1 MQFPLKLVLIICCFL
16 PYSIVAQNDIESL
29 KKKLKAANDTSKTN
43 LLIDISRKYY
53 NVNLDSALFY
63 ANKAYTHAKIENNKK
78 ILVRANV
85 TIALSYS
92 AIGEFDKAYAHLLE
106 AEKKATEVQDT
117 LLMGKLYYQFG
128 SYFSGTSQYDKAI
141 EYYNKSV
148 KYCDITNNK
157 RTIASC
163 LNGLGIIYWER
174 GDLEIALNKYL
185 EAYKISEDLED
196 TDLQKTLMINMALI
210 YADEKQND
218 KAFETYNK
226 ILHIAIKDN
235 DKQSQAVIYNN
246 MAALYQDEKI
256 YDKALDYFKKGLTLN
271 TEIGDEPGIALVM
284 NNIGENYFKTGN
296 ISEAIFYLDN
306 SLAINRSLK
315 LDTEIIYN
323 LEALAK
329 VYLFSGRLQK
339 VESLIDEG
347 LEICKRLKIKSM
359 ERNFLQLKSEYF
371 YSAGNYKS
379 AYKTFETYNKLKDSL
394 IEVSRSDKIAHLQTQ
409 FETERTEKENELLK
423 VTNELTQEKLDKER
437 AYTNYLIV
445 FFVITMSLLILV
457 YFLYKS
463 KTKINQRIKKI
474 NDMLEEYN
482 QDLKIM
488 NATKDRFFSIIAHDL
503 RSPFNSILGFS
514 ELIKD
519 EVKEGKD
526 LELIEEYNANINESS
541 HSLFTLLENL
551 LQWAKSQR
559 GELEFNPVQFDLH
572 QLVQSNL
579 IIFKLKAADKAI
591 NLSTDIKP
599 NTEAYGDINM
609 VSTILRNLIS
619 NALKFTEANGNITI
633 SADIQNDFVFLK
645 VKDSGIGISKENQ
658 EKLFK
663 LDCNYTTNGTADETG
678 SGLGLILCKEFAERN
693 GGDIWVES
701 EENEGSEFILSLKT
715 A

>member
-1 MQFPLKLVLIICCFL
+1 MQIPLTLVLIICCLL
-16 PYSIVAQNDIESL
+16 PHSIVAQNDIESL
-29 KKKLKAANDTSKTN
+29 KKELKAADDTSKTN
-43 LLIDISRKYY
+43 LLIDISRKYSS
-53 NVNLDSALFY
+53 VNLDSALFY
-63 ANKAYTHAKIENNKK
+63 ANKAYKHAKSENDKAK
-78 ILVRANV
+78 LVNANM
-85 TIALSYS
+85 TISYNYS

-106 AEKKATEVQDT
+106 AENLAIEIKDT
-117 LLMGKLYYQFG
+117 LLLGNLHYRFGNYY
-128 SYFSGTSQYDKAI
+128 SSSSKYDIAI
-141 EYYNKSV
+141 EYYNQSI
-148 KYCDITNNK
+148 KYCDKTNNK
-157 RTIASC
+157 RTAASC

-174 GDLEIALNKYL
+174 GDLEVALNKYL
-185 EAYKISEDLED
+185 EAFRIAEELNNSN
-196 TDLQKTLMINMALI
+196 LQKTLMLNMALI
-210 YADEKQND
+210 YADEKQNE

-226 ILHIAIKDN
+226 ILHIAIEDN

-246 MAALYQDEKI
+246 MAALYQDEKT
-256 YDKALDYFKKGLTLN
+256 YDKALEFFKKSLAIY
-271 TEIGDEPGIALVM
+271 TEIGDDAGNALAM

-296 ISEAIFYLDN
+296 IREAIFYLDN
-306 SLAINRSLK
+306 SLALNRNLK

-339 VESLIDEG
+339 VEPLINEG

-359 ERNFLQLKSEYF
+359 ERSFLQLKSEYY
-371 YSAGNYKS
+371 YSAGNYKN
-379 AYKTFETYNKLKDSL
+379 AYKTFEDYNKLKDSL

-409 FETERTEKENELLK
+409 FETERTEKENEILR

-437 AYTNYLIV
+437 AFTNYLIV

-474 NDMLEEYN
+474 NGMLEEYN

-541 HSLFTLLENL
+541 HNLFTLLENL

-559 GELEFNPVQFDLH
+559 GDLEFNPVQFDLH

-579 IIFKLKAADKAI
+579 IIFKLKAADKSI
-591 NLSTDIKP
+591 SLNTDIKP

-619 NALKFTEANGNITI
+619 NALKFTEINGNIII
-633 SADIQNDFVFLK
+633 SADIQDEFVFLK

-663 LDCNYTTNGTADETG
+663 LDCNYTTVGTADETG

-701 EENEGSEFILSLKT
+701 EENKGSEFILTLKT

>member
-1 MQFPLKLVLIICCFL
+1 MQFPLKLVFIICCLL
-16 PYSIVAQNDIESL
+16 PYSIVAQTDIETL
-29 KKKLKAANDTSKTN
+29 KKKLNAANDTSKTD
-43 LLIDISRKYY
+43 LLIDISRKYH

-63 ANKAYTHAKIENNKK
+63 ANQAYSNAKIENDKK
-78 ILVRANV
+78 ILVTANLR
-85 TIALSYS
+85 IAISYS

-106 AEKKATEVQDT
+106 AEQQAIEIQDT
-117 LLMGKLYYQFG
+117 LLIGKLYYQFG
-128 SYFSGTSQYDKAI
+128 SYYSGTSQYDKAI
-141 EYYNKSV
+141 EYYNKSI
-148 KYCDITNNK
+148 KYCDSANNK

-163 LNGLGIIYWER
+163 LNGLGIVYWER
-174 GDLEIALNKYL
+174 GDLEVAINKYL
-185 EAYKISEDLED
+185 EAYRIAEDLND
-196 TDLQKTLMINMALI
+196 SSLQKTLMINMALI
-210 YADEKQND
+210 YADENQND

-246 MAALYQDEKI
+246 MAALYQDEKT
-256 YDKALDYFKKGLTLN
+256 YDKALDYFKKGLTLY
-271 TEIGDEPGIALVM
+271 TEIGDEPGIALAM

-296 ISEAIFYLDN
+296 IREAIFYLDN
-306 SLAINRSLK
+306 SLALNRSLK

-339 VESLIDEG
+339 VEPLINEG
-347 LEICKRLKIKSM
+347 LKICRRLKIKSM

-371 YSAGNYKS
+371 YSAGNYKK
-379 AYKTFETYNKLKDSL
+379 AYKTFETYNNLKDSL
-394 IEVSRSDKIAHLQTQ
+394 FEVSRSDKIAHLQTQ
-409 FETERTEKENELLK
+409 FETERKEKENEILRVK
-423 VTNELTQEKLDKER
+423 NELTEEKLDKER
-437 AYTNYLIV
+437 AFTNYLIV

-474 NDMLEEYN
+474 NGMLEEYN

-541 HSLFTLLENL
+541 HNLFTLLENL

-559 GELEFNPVQFDLH
+559 GELEFNAVQFDLH

-579 IIFKLKAADKAI
+579 IIFKLKAADKSI
-591 NLSTDIKP
+591 SLSTDIKP

-619 NALKFTEANGNITI
+619 NALKFTEINGNITI
-633 SADIQNDFVFLK
+633 SADIQDEFVFLK

-663 LDCNYTTNGTADETG
+663 LDCNYTTIGTADETG

-701 EENEGSEFILSLKT
+701 EENKGSEFILTLKT